1 MATSKVTNDLYEN
14 LLCPICSHFFNNSV
28 ILECGHNFCK
38 LCIDKSWGS
47 EKNPSCPVCQEEF
60 PSKNYTVNRLLNT
73 LVEKAQR
80 PCQEQTS
87 NCVLESYQCPEH
99 KEALK
104 LFCQEDESP
113 LCVICTVSIKH
124 AGHSFLSLQGTVN
137 IFQDK
142 LKNASSL
149 LKSKLK
155 DIKELQNHQEQ
166 EISNFQNKSSCLE
179 QHIKSEFGKLRHFLQ
194 DKEVTLIQQLSKEVE
209 GILGKME
216 ENLKDIKAKHST
228 ILAQLSNVQL
238 TVQLEDPLHFLQKL
252 KDAKQ
257 ICTKTPT
264 EEVLPE
270 LLLGICDE
278 SRETYNYF
286 IHHED
291 WNEWKYN
298 MRTVPEPLT
307 LDPDTAHPELI
318 LSEDLPSVRHGDIRQ
333 QLSDIPERFD
343 YCLCVLAKEG
353 FTSGRHYWE
362 VELKNKTEWDVGV
375 TKESSNRKTI
385 ITLSPDNGHWALWLR
400 DENDYKALDI
410 SIKDINLSVKPQKI
424 GVYLDYEAGQVSF
437 YNADNMSHLYTY
449 TDTFT
454 EKLYPLFSPCLNY
467 EGKNAEPLKLV
478 HLQM

>member
-166 EISNFQNKSSCLE
+166 EISNF
-179 QHIKSEFGKLRHFLQ
+179 
-194 DKEVTLIQQLSKEVE
+194 
-209 GILGKME
+209 
-216 ENLKDIKAKHST
+216 
-228 ILAQLSNVQL
+228 
-238 TVQLEDPLHFLQKL
+238 QKL